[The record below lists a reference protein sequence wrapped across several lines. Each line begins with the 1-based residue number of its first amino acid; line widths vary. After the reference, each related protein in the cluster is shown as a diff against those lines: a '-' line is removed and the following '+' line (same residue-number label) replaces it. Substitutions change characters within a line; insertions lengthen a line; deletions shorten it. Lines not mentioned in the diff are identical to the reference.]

1 MVWGHRQASW
11 CPDLPN
17 TVRVYH
23 AHNGYVQLAAELGVV
38 AAALALLLVRTL
50 IVQAFVAYAAT
61 GSAFAPFCLLY
72 SAMFAVGNL
81 FTALAV
87 TLRARRRPERPAQ
100 EHGGR
105 LTTACA
111 TRHAKEA

>member
-81 FTALAV
+81 FTALAMAFV
-87 TLRARRRPERPAQ
+87 RADDLNARRRTMAVID
-100 EHGGR
+100 HGV
-105 LTTACA
+105 
-111 TRHAKEA
+111 RHPTC